1 MLLHCVGPDVQEL
14 FETLD
19 GGTSFAEAVKALD
32 AHFTPEKNIP
42 FEHHSFRQAKQ
53 QTGETVDDFCIRLK
67 SLASTCDF
75 GEATDDHIRD
85 QIIDKCESNALRRRL
100 LRESKLGWKTLL
112 SIARAAEAADRQ
124 AASME

>member
-1 MLLHCVGPDVQEL
+1 M
-14 FETLD
+14 
-19 GGTSFAEAVKALD
+19 KALD
-32 AHFTPEKNIP
+32 THFTPEKNIP
-42 FEHHSFRQAKQ
+42 FERHSFRQAKQ
-53 QTGETVDDFCIRLK
+53 QTGETVDDFCSRLK

-100 LRESKLGWKTLL
+100 LKESKLDLKTLL

-124 AASME
+124 AASITSPLDVDFDIGHDERQ